1 MRLDAP
7 RSRLTIF
14 TETEG
19 LFSALAHDLEIVA
32 GDLRGEAN
40 EATAEVRVQVA
51 SINVTA
57 VMKRGRRDE
66 GILSRADRDAI
77 DRQIREEV
85 LPATELI
92 ARGTMVAGRASVEI
106 VAPGGNARAVTCE
119 VVVTQERDWTRTRGR
134 AEVSLR
140 SIGAP
145 PVKGPLGSF
154 RVKDR
159 VRVEFDLFFVADR

>member
-66 GILSRADRDAI
+66 GILSRADRETI

-92 ARGTMVAGRASVEI
+92 ARGTMVDGRASVEI
-106 VAPGGNARAVTCE
+106 VAPGGNARVACD
-119 VVVTQERDWTRTRGR
+119 VVVTQERDWTRMRGR
-134 AEVSLR
+134 TEVSLR

-159 VRVEFDLFFVADR
+159 VRVEFDLFFVLERS